1 MKKII
6 LLALVCT
13 GFAVTTPFAAQALD
27 SEKIGQNL
35 DSHSERL
42 RQREP
47 NMSLA
52 QYVGVAS
59 PLENRDQNRDNQYRR
74 NQNRDR
80 QFSVYYRN
88 RGDRQWTREGSH
100 SDRRDAERAARRL
113 EQRGYKTYVQV
124 SREVNRGMMGRDR
137 DMMGGERDMMQRR

>member
-13 GFAVTTPFAAQALD
+13 GFVATTPFTAHAID
-27 SEKIGQNL
+27 SEKIDQNL
-35 DSHSERL
+35 DL
-42 RQREP
+42 EP
-47 NMSLA
+47 NISLA
-52 QYVGVAS
+52 QYD
-59 PLENRDQNRDNQYRR
+59 RDQNRDNQYRR

-100 SDRRDAERAARRL
+100 TERRDAERAARRL
-113 EQRGYKTYVQV
+113 ERRGYKTYVQV

-137 DMMGGERDMMQRR
+137 DMMGGERGMMKRR

>member
-6 LLALVCT
+6 LLAMVYT
-13 GFAVTTPFAAQALD
+13 GFVVTTPFTAQAID

-47 NMSLA
+47 NMA
-52 QYVGVAS
+52 IA
-59 PLENRDQNRDNQYRR
+59 QYRR

-100 SDRRDAERAARRL
+100 TDRRDAERAARRL

-137 DMMGGERDMMQRR
+137 GMMNRDMMGRDRDMQTR

>member
-13 GFAVTTPFAAQALD
+13 GFAVTTPFTAQALD

-52 QYVGVAS
+52 QYD
-59 PLENRDQNRDNQYRR
+59 RDQYRNNQYRR
-74 NQNRDR
+74 NQDR

-88 RGDRQWTREGSH
+88 RNDRQWTLEGYH
-100 SDRRDAERAARRL
+100 NNRRDARQAANRL
-113 EQRGYKTYVQV
+113 ERRGYRTYVQV
-124 SREVNRGMMGRDR
+124 SRRINSGMNRG
-137 DMMGGERDMMQRR
+137 